1 MQQAVATKRAWER
14 GAARIAALPD
24 RTANW
29 LVAAALTAAAII
41 MTLLL
46 VIPDRTVVT
55 QHLYDLMIFL
65 DAAHRIGSGQI
76 PNHDFHSAQG
86 PFAYTLLAIGYAW
99 SGSFG
104 GMMPATTGL
113 FMAILLP
120 FTIYACL
127 SRLTWP
133 LALLFGLH
141 ILILSAAPFY
151 IGDIT
156 PRPTWG
162 MFYNRWG
169 WALISLL
176 FLFVLPRRARF
187 GGFAADA
194 LCIGLLWLILFYL
207 KITYAVVA
215 APFLL
220 GLLVFPHARRA
231 ALGSFAVI
239 VVVGLAVQLL
249 WGGTFT
255 YIDDIRLAA
264 SATGAVRNGLI
275 GIFATLYNNAWGVYL
290 VAAVLLLAL
299 YDRIRYDYLL
309 MCLFMAATGI
319 ILDRH
324 NSQGPGLLT
333 FVTAALVAVLAPRRA
348 RRQAPGGDGGGDT
361 ARPVLASLLLAGAL
375 AVPID
380 VAGAGNLAF
389 HALAAVRGRAP
400 GQVGLAGIITPAPP
414 TSSPN
419 QPSALLARRAG
430 GTCGPVDPGLLN
442 IDAHPG
448 ETEGKDVLAILRN
461 GVSLL
466 DRTQGLAGKVFL
478 MDVANPFNALTDRG
492 SPVGAE
498 AFNDAEV
505 SLSEDVHR
513 PADAMLGDVD
523 VLMVPR
529 YPQKYATFDLLR
541 RVYRPYFDANFALT
555 ARSECWDAYRRVT
568 AKPLSAPRPA
578 RS

>member
-215 APFLL
+215 APFLV

-348 RRQAPGGDGGGDT
+348 RRQALGGG
-361 ARPVLASLLLAGAL
+361 RWGRHGA
-375 AVPID
+375 P
-380 VAGAGNLAF
+380 GAGQPAPRRCACRADRRRRRGEPRVSRACRRSRPCAGPGRPCR
-389 HALAAVRGRAP
+389 HHHPRAADLVAQPAERSAGPARRGYVRPGRSGRIEHRRTSGRDRRQGRA
-400 GQVGLAGIITPAPP
+400 GDPA
-414 TSSPN
+414 
-419 QPSALLARRAG
+419 
-430 GTCGPVDPGLLN
+430 
-442 IDAHPG
+442 
-448 ETEGKDVLAILRN
+448 
-461 GVSLL
+461 
-466 DRTQGLAGKVFL
+466 
-478 MDVANPFNALTDRG
+478 
-492 SPVGAE
+492 
-498 AFNDAEV
+498 
-505 SLSEDVHR
+505 
-513 PADAMLGDVD
+513 
-523 VLMVPR
+523 
-529 YPQKYATFDLLR
+529 
-541 RVYRPYFDANFALT
+541 
-555 ARSECWDAYRRVT
+555 
-568 AKPLSAPRPA
+568 
-578 RS
+578 